1 VTARLCLLVTVLPLA
16 CVAQQNAGYSVAGK
30 VIDTRTGVP
39 LSGAEL
45 QLSLVR
51 NPQLSE
57 SAITSPDGAF
67 RFDRVPEGKYMLAAT
82 RRRYVPQYYL
92 QHENYNTGIAVGPGL
107 DSTNIVFPLNASAV
121 IFGRATDENGDPVP
135 NAAIHLIRQG
145 VLNGARMTYVASIVA
160 TDNDGRYRQAGL
172 GPGTYFVGAVAQ
184 PWYARQFP
192 SEAIA
197 TDSHSEDDAK
207 LNVTYPVTF
216 YPGTQS
222 DEQAGAVTLA
232 PGVQMQADFILR
244 TVPAAQLLLTDS
256 TAGEPQPGRHG
267 LGRQLEGPGLFLETH
282 WGLDLSLNGGF
293 FSPRGMVFS
302 AAPGRYSVRASWS
315 DASGTHTIQ
324 RAVELQSAHDTL
336 DIAKQPALPTITA
349 TATDASGAPSDR
361 ASSLA
366 LRNIASGQILP
377 CHSLGRG
384 RADWANSNIAQGRY
398 EIVLTNSNG
407 SYIRQITA
415 SGARISS
422 RTVEFTGKSP
432 VELRMLLAEG
442 EASLS
447 GKVERDGKAVAGTMV
462 LLLPED
468 FSHAPSLI
476 RRDQSDSDGTFAMT
490 NIVPGRYTIVA
501 TPIDENLEYTNA
513 QAMQLYLAGGK
524 AIDAVPNGK
533 GKVTVEMTGQTTSP
547 AAQQ

>member
-1 VTARLCLLVTVLPLA
+1 VTARLCLLVTLLSLA
-16 CVAQQNAGYSVAGK
+16 CFAQQDAGYPVGGK
-30 VIDTRTGVP
+30 VIDARTGAP
-39 LSGAEL
+39 LPGTEV

-67 RFDRVPEGKYMLAAT
+67 RFDHVPEGKYMLAAA

-107 DSTNIVFPLNASAV
+107 DSTKVVFPLKASAV
-121 IFGRATDENGDPVP
+121 IFGRVTDENGDPIP
-135 NAAIHLIRQG
+135 NAAIHLMRQS
-145 VLNGARMTYVASIVA
+145 VVNGARMTYVASMAA
-160 TDNDGRYRQAGL
+160 TDNEGRYRQAGL
-172 GPGTYFVGAVAQ
+172 GPGTYFIAAVAQ

-197 TDSHSEDDAK
+197 TESHSEGDAN

-222 DEQAGAVTLA
+222 DEQAGAVTLS
-232 PGVQMQADFILR
+232 PGAQIQADFILR

-256 TAGEPQPGRHG
+256 AAGEPQPGRDG
-267 LGRQLEGPGLFLETH
+267 LGFQLQGPGLFLETH
-282 WGLDLSLNGGF
+282 WGLDLSLNGVF

-302 AAPGRYSVRASWS
+302 AAPGRYSVRASWY
-315 DASGTHTIQ
+315 DASGTHPV
-324 RAVELQSAHDTL
+324 RRMVDLQSAHDTL
-336 DIAKQPALPTITA
+336 DIRKLPALPPITA
-349 TATDASGAPSDR
+349 TATDAGGAPSDR
-361 ASSLA
+361 AASLA
-366 LRNIASGQILP
+366 LRNIASGQVLP
-377 CHSLGRG
+377 CHYLGKG
-384 RADWANSNIAQGRY
+384 RADWANSNIAQGQY

-407 SYIRQITA
+407 SYIRQIVA
-415 SGARISS
+415 SGARTSGRIL
-422 RTVEFTGKSP
+422 ELTGKSP
-432 VELRMLLAEG
+432 VELKVLLAEG

-447 GKVERDGKAVAGTMV
+447 GKVDSNGKAVAGAMV

-468 FSHAPSLI
+468 VSHAPSLI

-501 TPIDENLEYTNA
+501 TPADENLEYTTA
-513 QAMQLYLAGGK
+513 QRMQLYLAGGK
-524 AIDAVPNGK
+524 AIDAVPNGQ
-533 GKVTVEMTGQTTSP
+533 GKVTVEMTGPTTSR
-547 AAQQ
+547 AAQ